1 MCVFFGRFVTSFCML
16 QRKKEKR
23 LEKQNAVKA
32 LSPVSDVSRLRR
44 AISHILKATVTYKLF
59 L

>member
-1 MCVFFGRFVTSFCML
+1 ML

-32 LSPVSDVSRLRR
+32 LLPVSVVLLTGRNL
-44 AISHILKATVTYKLF
+44 
-59 L
+59 

>member
-1 MCVFFGRFVTSFCML
+1 ML

-32 LSPVSDVSRLRR
+32 LSAVSVALLTLAGTSQHY
-44 AISHILKATVTYKLF
+44 IKGYNPG
-59 L
+59 

>member
-1 MCVFFGRFVTSFCML
+1 ML

-32 LSPVSDVSRLRR
+32 LSPVSDVSLTL
-44 AISHILKATVTYKLF
+44 AGTSDV
-59 L
+59 